1 MTRSSAQGLM
11 FMIILLLAESIVAAD
26 LPRLKTVPAIN
37 IEHYGGVWYEIA
49 RYPNRFQRQCV
60 GDVTASYRRLQTGS
74 IEVVN
79 SCRVADGGRDES
91 RGVAR
96 SVSPTDLTRL
106 EVRFA
111 PAFLSLLPF
120 VWGDYWIIDLAPDYS
135 YAVIGEPTR
144 QYLWV
149 LARSPH
155 MDDVTLLRLLKR
167 AATQGY
173 DPARAVRTSQTNNH

>member
-11 FMIILLLAESIVAAD
+11 FMIVLLLAESIVAAD
-26 LPRLKTVPAIN
+26 LPRLKAVPAIN

-96 SVSPTDLTRL
+96 PVSPTDLKRL

-120 VWGDYWIIDLAPDYS
+120 VWGDYLYCVKYFEMIAKSSYEQRISPWEAEWSYGLIDMH
-135 YAVIGEPTR
+135 R
-144 QYLWV
+144 
-149 LARSPH
+149 
-155 MDDVTLLRLLKR
+155 
-167 AATQGY
+167 
-173 DPARAVRTSQTNNH
+173 